1 MIAPIHPE
9 LALGI
14 ALALESTEAEIEL
27 ARTILRETSDIPMS
41 EDRAFQILSRAK
53 RRMETVRLALGADA
67 SANSVHGGTDSHF
80 VELGLAPESYPNRCA
95 VASLLEGISRL
106 GALECIELAIAP
118 EGGGRLCFIV
128 HGEVGTE
135 PLRER
140 LLALLSGGSIT
151 CCRPLPIGFK
161 GAA

>member
-27 ARTILRETSDIPMS
+27 ARAILRETSEIPMS
-41 EDRAFQILSRAK
+41 EDRAFQLLSRAK

-67 SANSVHGGTDSHF
+67 ANSVHGGTDSHF
-80 VELGLAPESYPNRCA
+80 VELGLAPESYPNRCS
-95 VASLLEGISRL
+95 VASLLEGVSRL

-140 LLALLSGGSIT
+140 LLVLISGGSIA
-151 CCRPLPIGFK
+151 CCRPLPLGFK
-161 GAA
+161 GA